1 MSTLLADIKQ
11 SLVLQTKCNQV
22 FAKTLAQVKA
32 SVDAFV
38 PVSSGMQ
45 DAAGNVQI
53 LSESTANAV
62 AVIKDATELQDRSVG
77 QLHDMSQSLI
87 GLFEAQL
94 GQLNHVSQNFVQLQ
108 STLNSGVDAFSE
120 ELPQAV
126 DKTLVHFDAAMGKGV
141 ARLGSSV
148 ERMREAMDD
157 LVEKLETMFEPKKK
171 R

>member
-1 MSTLLADIKQ
+1 
-11 SLVLQTKCNQV
+11 
-22 FAKTLAQVKA
+22 
-32 SVDAFV
+32 
-38 PVSSGMQ
+38 MQ
-45 DAAGNVQI
+45 DAAGNVQV
-53 LSESTANAV
+53 LSESTAHAV

-77 QLHDMSQSLI
+77 QIQEMSQSLI
-87 GLFEAQL
+87 TLFESQL
-94 GQLNHVSQNFVQLQ
+94 GQLEQVSHNFVALQ
-108 STLNSGVDAFSE
+108 TTLNSGVDAFSE

-157 LVEKLETMFEPKKK
+157 LVEKLETMFESKKK